1 MRRRCSEFRRVWPP
15 AVPALYDAPKA
26 EGGIMEEPVTP
37 VVKTGKAD
45 IAKRAVAAI
54 IDGAIAGVL
63 GLVPA
68 VGAFVGGL
76 YMLLRDGLDF
86 DFMKGRSVG
95 KQLMKLEV
103 VRLDGGPMDI
113 NTSIMRN
120 WPLSLGLI
128 VSILAL
134 IPILG
139 WLAGLAVGLISMVLG
154 LIELILVLGDP
165 EGRRFGDRMAGTVIR
180 ESVD

>member
-1 MRRRCSEFRRVWPP
+1 
-15 AVPALYDAPKA
+15 
-26 EGGIMEEPVTP
+26 MEEPINP
-37 VVKTGKAD
+37 VVTAGKAD
-45 IAKRAVAAI
+45 ITKRVVAVI

-63 GLVPA
+63 GVIPA
-68 VGAFVGGL
+68 IGPFIGGL

-95 KQLMKLEV
+95 KQLMKLTV
-103 VRLDGGPMDI
+103 VRLDGQPMDL

-139 WLAGLAVGLISMVLG
+139 WLAGIAIGLISAVLG
-154 LIELILVLGDP
+154 LIELVLVLSDP
-165 EGRRFGDRMAGTVIR
+165 EGRRFGDRMAGTVVR
-180 ESVD
+180 ESAV

>member
-1 MRRRCSEFRRVWPP
+1 
-15 AVPALYDAPKA
+15 
-26 EGGIMEEPVTP
+26 MEEPVQP
-37 VVKTGKAD
+37 VATTGKAD
-45 IAKRAVAAI
+45 LTKRVVAVI

-63 GLVPA
+63 GVIPA
-68 VGAFVGGL
+68 IGPFIGGL

-95 KQLMKLEV
+95 KQLMKLTV
-103 VRLDGGPMDI
+103 VRLDGQPMDL

-120 WPLSLGLI
+120 WPLSLRLI

-139 WLAGLAVGLISMVLG
+139 WRAGIALGLSSAVLG
-154 LIELILVLGDP
+154 LIGVVVVLSDLQ
-165 EGRRFGDRMAGTVIR
+165 GRRFGDRMAGTVVR
-180 ESVD
+180 ESAG

>member
-1 MRRRCSEFRRVWPP
+1 
-15 AVPALYDAPKA
+15 
-26 EGGIMEEPVTP
+26 MEEPINP
-37 VVKTGKAD
+37 VVTAGKAD
-45 IAKRAVAAI
+45 ITKRVVAVI

-63 GLVPA
+63 GVIPA
-68 VGAFVGGL
+68 IGPFIGGL

-95 KQLMKLEV
+95 KQLMKLTV
-103 VRLDGGPMDI
+103 VRLDGQPMDI

-139 WLAGLAVGLISMVLG
+139 WLAGIAIGLISAVLG
-154 LIELILVLGDP
+154 LIELVLVLSDP
-165 EGRRFGDRMAGTVIR
+165 EGRRFGDRMAGTVVR
-180 ESVD
+180 ESAG

>member
-1 MRRRCSEFRRVWPP
+1 
-15 AVPALYDAPKA
+15 
-26 EGGIMEEPVTP
+26 MEEPVQP
-37 VVKTGKAD
+37 VATTGKAD
-45 IAKRAVAAI
+45 LTKRAVAVI

-63 GLVPA
+63 GLIPGI
-68 VGAFVGGL
+68 GAFIGGL

-95 KQLMKLEV
+95 KQLMKLRV

-120 WPLSLGLI
+120 WPVSLGLI
-128 VSILAL
+128 ISILAL

-139 WLAGLAVGLISMVLG
+139 WLAGLAVGLISIVLG
-154 LIELILVLGDP
+154 LIELILVISDP

>member
-1 MRRRCSEFRRVWPP
+1 
-15 AVPALYDAPKA
+15 
-26 EGGIMEEPVTP
+26 MEEPINP
-37 VVKTGKAD
+37 VVTAGKAD
-45 IAKRAVAAI
+45 ITKRVVAVI

-63 GLVPA
+63 GVIPA
-68 VGAFVGGL
+68 IGPFIGGL

-95 KQLMKLEV
+95 KQLMKLTV
-103 VRLDGGPMDI
+103 VRLDGQPMDL

-139 WLAGLAVGLISMVLG
+139 WLAGIAIGLISAVLG
-154 LIELILVLGDP
+154 LIELVLVLSDP
-165 EGRRFGDRMAGTVIR
+165 EGRRFGDRMAGTVVR
-180 ESVD
+180 ESAG

>member
-1 MRRRCSEFRRVWPP
+1 
-15 AVPALYDAPKA
+15 
-26 EGGIMEEPVTP
+26 MEEPITP
-37 VVKTGKAD
+37 VATAGKAD
-45 IAKRAVAAI
+45 ITKRVVAVI

-63 GLVPA
+63 GVIPA
-68 VGAFVGGL
+68 IGPFIGGL

-95 KQLMKLEV
+95 KQLMKLTV
-103 VRLDGGPMDI
+103 VRLDGQPMDI

-139 WLAGLAVGLISMVLG
+139 WLAGIAIGLISAVLG
-154 LIELILVLGDP
+154 LIELVLVLSDP
-165 EGRRFGDRMAGTVIR
+165 EGRRFGDRMAGTVVR
-180 ESVD
+180 ESAG

>member
-1 MRRRCSEFRRVWPP
+1 
-15 AVPALYDAPKA
+15 
-26 EGGIMEEPVTP
+26 MEEPINP
-37 VVKTGKAD
+37 VVTAGKAD
-45 IAKRAVAAI
+45 ITKRVVAVI

-63 GLVPA
+63 GVIPA
-68 VGAFVGGL
+68 IGPFIGGL

-95 KQLMKLEV
+95 KQLMKLTV
-103 VRLDGGPMDI
+103 VRLDGQPMDI

-139 WLAGLAVGLISMVLG
+139 WLAGIAIGLISAVLG
-154 LIELILVLGDP
+154 LIELVLVLSDP
-165 EGRRFGDRMAGTVIR
+165 EGRRFGDRMAGTVVR
-180 ESVD
+180 ESAV